1 MLEHEEA
8 LVKEKGF
15 YRAADL
21 LCLIKNDKR
30 KKGGFGS
37 KGFAGKSKKGGGGG
51 RR

>member
-30 KKGGFGS
+30 KKEGFGG
-37 KGFAGKSKKGGGGG
+37 KGFSGKSKKGGGGG